1 MTLPNCIQTVLSRL
15 EAAGHE
21 AWLAGGC
28 VRDWLMHLPPH
39 DYDVTTSASPE
50 EMLAAFEG
58 ERVIE
63 TGLKHGTLTVLMD
76 GTPVEVTVY
85 RGPTIG
91 DDLLHRDLTV
101 NAMAYH
107 PLRGLLDP
115 CGGKSDLAACLLRA
129 PGDPAQR
136 FHEDP
141 LRILRALR
149 FSSVLGFDV
158 ENATLAAMRAQ
169 SQKLADVS
177 AERLASE
184 FIKLLCG
191 PNVRKVVSLY
201 TDILGAFIPEALPMI
216 GFDQRNWHHIYTVLD
231 HTACSLEN
239 VPPEPVLRLAVFFHD
254 IGKPACFAIHDDGL
268 GHFYGHAK
276 VSADMADAV
285 MKRLKLDNF
294 TRERAV
300 VLVREHDRQIE
311 PTRTSVRRAMSRLGD
326 DVFVQLIQVKRADN
340 LGLNPILFDR
350 QAYYDTLMQLR
361 EEILSSGECTTQ
373 RQLALTGRDLIAM
386 GVKQGPEIGR
396 MLNLLLEAVLS
407 GKANNTPASLA
418 KIVQKTTK
426 SD

>member
-28 VRDWLMHLPPH
+28 VRDWLMNLPPH
-39 DYDVTTSASPE
+39 DYDVTTSAAPE
-50 EMLAAFEG
+50 EMLAAFKG

-85 RGPTIG
+85 RGATIEE
-91 DDLLHRDLTV
+91 DLLHRDLTV

-107 PLRGLLDP
+107 PARGLLDP
-115 CGGKSDLAACLLRA
+115 CGGRSDIAARILRA

-169 SQKLADVS
+169 SQKLSNIS

-216 GFDQRNWHHIYTVLD
+216 GFDQHNWHHIYTVLD

-276 VSADMADAV
+276 VSADIADAV
-285 MKRLKLDNF
+285 MRRLKLDNF

-311 PTRTSVRRAMSRLGD
+311 PNRSSVRRAISKLGD

-340 LGLNPILFDR
+340 LGLNPVLFDR
-350 QAYYDTLMQLR
+350 QHYYDTLMQLR

-396 MLNLLLEAVLS
+396 MLNLLLEAVLT
-407 GKANNTPASLA
+407 GKANNTPDALA
-418 KIVQKTTK
+418 KIVQKSTN